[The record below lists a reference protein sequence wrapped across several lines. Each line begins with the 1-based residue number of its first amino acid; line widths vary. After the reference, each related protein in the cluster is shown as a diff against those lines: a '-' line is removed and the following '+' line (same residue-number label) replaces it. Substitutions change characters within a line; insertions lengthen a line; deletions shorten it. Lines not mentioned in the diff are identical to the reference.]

1 MSHGVSQVMYLSHG
15 VSQVMYLSRGVS
27 QVMYLSHGVS
37 QVMYLSHTVSQVMY
51 LSHVLFQVMY
61 LHYFLGQGILAQPFR
76 EEYQDIVAENTYV
89 LALDGDVDFQPEA
102 LLLLLDLMKRNN
114 KVAAA
119 CGRIHPIGAGSSPLA
134 SVALALT
141 SFSVGNLFWG

>member
-1 MSHGVSQVMYLSHG
+1 MYLSHGVSQVMYLSHG
-15 VSQVMYLSRGVS
+15 VSQVMYLSHCVS
-27 QVMYLSHGVS
+27 QVMY
-37 QVMYLSHTVSQVMY
+37 MY
-51 LSHVLFQVMY
+51 LSHVWFQVMY

-134 SVALALT
+134 SVVLVLA
-141 SFSVGNLFWG
+141 SFSVSNLF